1 MSDPK
6 SGRYNSIRTSFIVRL
21 ITIATITDV
30 LISASVNTTIRKGSV
45 TVAESLI

>member
-1 MSDPK
+1 MSDPE

-21 ITIATITDV
+21 ITIATVAATTDV

-45 TVAESLI
+45 TVAE